1 MISDKERSEVAKAF
15 RSVAKV
21 TKRREGS
28 RMPDLCAAWMALS
41 TAIKGRIAFCDTSDV
56 FDALA
61 DLIEPSFHCDEYKE
75 TDFITNKTNI
85 VRKAYVVS
93 ILDNERP
100 QDACEIPMWLYSN
113 WEAARKKAREYTEGN
128 HDNRNHDNPF
138 RWAIV
143 NEVEVMGE

>member
-21 TKRREGS
+21 AKHREGS
-28 RMPDLCAAWMALS
+28 GMPDLCAAWMALS

-61 DLIEPSFHCDEYKE
+61 DLIEQSFHCDEYKE
-75 TDFITNKTNI
+75 TDFITNETNI

-93 ILDNERP
+93 VSDC
-100 QDACEIPMWLYSN
+100 DAVYKIPMWLYPTR
-113 WEAARKKAREYTEGN
+113 EAAEKKAREYTKRK
-128 HDNRNHDNPF
+128 HDDVF
-138 RWAIV
+138 RRAIV
-143 NEVEVMGE
+143 NEVKVMDE

>member
-1 MISDKERSEVAKAF
+1 MISNKERSEVAKAF

-21 TKRREGS
+21 IKRREGS
-28 RMPDLCAAWMALS
+28 GMPDLCAAWIALS

-61 DLIEPSFHCDEYKE
+61 DLIEPSFHCDEYASV
-75 TDFITNKTNI
+75 DLITNETI
-85 VRKAYVVS
+85 HVRKAYVVS
-93 ILDNERP
+93 ILDNEQP
-100 QDACEIPMWLYSN
+100 LDARAIPMWLYSN
-113 WEAARKKAREYTEGN
+113 WETAKKKAREYTEGN

-143 NEVEVMGE
+143 NEVEVMSE

>member
-1 MISDKERSEVAKAF
+1 MISDMERSEVATSL
-15 RSVAKV
+15 RSVAKIA
-21 TKRREGS
+21 KLLEGEAK
-28 RMPDLCAAWMALS
+28 PDLIAAWTALS

-61 DLIEPSFHCDEYKE
+61 DLIEPSFHCNEILAKDCAE
-75 TDFITNKTNI
+75 DKTNI

-113 WEAARKKAREYTEGN
+113 WEAARKKAREYTAE
-128 HDNRNHDNPF
+128 RHDNPF
-138 RWAIV
+138 KWAIV
-143 NEVEVMGE
+143 NEVEVMDE